1 MKRAVPALG
10 GIAALAVV
18 LLALGALQRVPES
31 TGQAAPKLGTDVS
44 SGLLVP
50 QPTRDLGEA
59 IASLEARIDG
69 GAGDWRSYAT
79 LGLAYLQKGTAA
91 ADPTYY
97 EKAQTALKRSLE
109 IKDSDNFEAFLGL
122 GVLANARHDF
132 AEGLEW
138 GRKAALSNPSNAQA
152 RAVSGDALT
161 ELGRYGEAIDILQEM
176 VDLRPSMSAYA
187 RVSYAR
193 ELHGDVS
200 GARRAMEMALDSA
213 GSSSDGAWAA
223 YQLGELHFN
232 NGRVAEAEHEYRRA
246 LYLAPGYAPA
256 RAGLAKIIAAK
267 RRPGEAI
274 AILKPATTRYPS
286 PELVIL
292 LGDLYRLDGRDQQAQ
307 RQYALLQAI
316 QRLYRANRVNN
327 DLELSL
333 FNSDHGLDT
342 DRALRLAQAEYARR
356 QSVHVADAL
365 GWALYANDRFSEARR
380 FSREALRLGTRNALF
395 HFHAGMIELEL
406 NHREQARVHLR
417 KALDINPHFSFL
429 HAATARDALEEL
441 GGAR

>member
-1 MKRAVPALG
+1 MKRAVLALG

-31 TGQAAPKLGTDVS
+31 TGQAAPKLSTGVS

-50 QPTRDLGEA
+50 QPVRDLGEA
-59 IASLEARIDG
+59 IASLEASTDG

-97 EKAQTALKRSLE
+97 DKAQAALKRSLE

-132 AEGLEW
+132 DAGLEW
-138 GRKAALSNPSNAQA
+138 GRKAALANPSNAQA

-176 VDLRPSMSAYA
+176 VNLRPSMSAYA
-187 RVSYAR
+187 RISYAR

-200 GARRAMEMALDSA
+200 GARRAMEMALDAA

-232 NGRVAEAEHEYRRA
+232 NGRVDEAEQEYRRA

-256 RAGLAKIIAAK
+256 RAGLAKVMAAQE
-267 RRPGEAI
+267 RLGEAI
-274 AILKPATTRYPS
+274 ATLKPATTRYPS

-292 LGDLYRLDGRDQQAQ
+292 LGDLYRLDDRDQQAQ
-307 RQYALLQAI
+307 RQYGLVQVV
-316 QRLYRANRVNN
+316 QRLYRANGVNN

-333 FNSDHGLDT
+333 FSSDHGIDPE
-342 DRALRLAQAEYARR
+342 RALQLAQAEYSRR

-365 GWALYANDRFSEARR
+365 AWALYANNRFSEARR
-380 FSREALRLGTRNALF
+380 YSREALRLGTRNALF
-395 HFHAGMIELEL
+395 HYHAGMIEKGLD
-406 NHREQARVHLR
+406 NRNQARFHLR

-429 HAATARDALEEL
+429 HEAPARTALDQL

>member
-1 MKRAVPALG
+1 MKRGVLALG
-10 GIAALAVV
+10 GIVVLAVV
-18 LLALGALQRVPES
+18 LLALGALQRIPES
-31 TGQAAPKLGTDVS
+31 EGQAAPKLGTGVS
-44 SGLLVP
+44 SELLVP
-50 QPTRDLGEA
+50 LPTRDLAEA
-59 IASLEARIDG
+59 IASLEARTDG
-69 GAGDWRSYAT
+69 GEGDWRSFAN

-97 EKAQTALKRSLE
+97 DRAQTALQRSLD
-109 IKDSDNFEAFLGL
+109 IKDRDNFEAFLGL

-132 AEGLEW
+132 TEGLEW
-138 GRKAALSNPSNAQA
+138 GRKAALANPSNAQA

-161 ELGRYGEAIDILQEM
+161 ELGRYREAIDSLQQM

-213 GSSSDGAWAA
+213 GSSNDGAWAA

-232 NGRVAEAEHEYRRA
+232 NGRVSEAEHEYRRA
-246 LYLAPGYAPA
+246 LSLAPGYAPA
-256 RAGLAKIIAAK
+256 RAGLAKVSAAQG
-267 RRPGEAI
+267 RPGEAI
-274 AILKPATTRYPS
+274 ATLEPATTRYPS

-292 LGDLYRLDGRDQQAQ
+292 LGDLYRLDGRDQEAR
-307 RQYALLQAI
+307 RQYKLVQTI
-316 QRLYRANRVNN
+316 QRLFRANGVNN

-333 FNSDHGLDT
+333 FNSDHGLDLE
-342 DRALRLAQAEYARR
+342 RALRLAQTEYARR
-356 QSVHVADAL
+356 HSIHVADAL
-365 GWALYANDRFSEARR
+365 AWALYANDRFAQARR
-380 FSREALRLGTRNALF
+380 YSREALRLGTRNALF
-395 HFHAGMIELEL
+395 HYHAGMIELEL

-417 KALDINPHFSFL
+417 KALDINPHFSFF
-429 HAATARDALEEL
+429 HAAAARDAFKSL

>member
-1 MKRAVPALG
+1 M
-10 GIAALAVV
+10 
-18 LLALGALQRVPES
+18 
-31 TGQAAPKLGTDVS
+31 
-44 SGLLVP
+44 
-50 QPTRDLGEA
+50 
-59 IASLEARIDG
+59 
-69 GAGDWRSYAT
+69 
-79 LGLAYLQKGTAA
+79 
-91 ADPTYY
+91 
-97 EKAQTALKRSLE
+97 RSLE
-109 IKDSDNFEAFLGL
+109 IKNSDNFEAFLGL

-132 AEGLEW
+132 TQGLEW
-138 GRKAALSNPSNAQA
+138 GRKAALANPSNAQA

-213 GSSSDGAWAA
+213 GSSTDGAWAA

-256 RAGLAKIIAAK
+256 RAGLAKVMAAQG
-267 RRPGEAI
+267 RAGEAI
-274 AILKPATTRYPS
+274 ATLKPATTRYPS

-307 RQYALLQAI
+307 RQYALVQAI
-316 QRLYRANRVNN
+316 QRLYRANGVNN

-333 FNSDHGLDT
+333 FNSDHGIDLGG
-342 DRALRLAQAEYARR
+342 ALRLAQAEYSRR

-365 GWALYANDRFSEARR
+365 AWALYANARFSEARR
-380 FSREALRLGTRNALF
+380 YSGEALRLGTRNALF

-406 NHREQARVHLR
+406 NHRAQARVHLR
-417 KALDINPHFSFL
+417 KALDVNPHFSFF
-429 HAATARDALEEL
+429 HAATAHDAFKEL

>member
-1 MKRAVPALG
+1 MKRAVLALV
-10 GIAALAVV
+10 IAALAVV

-31 TGQAAPKLGTDVS
+31 TGQAASKLGTDVS
-44 SGLLVP
+44 SRLLVP

-69 GAGDWRSYAT
+69 GAGDWRSFAH

-97 EKAQTALKRSLE
+97 DRAQTALMRSLE
-109 IKDSDNFEAFLGL
+109 INDSDNFEAFLGL

-132 AEGLEW
+132 IRGLEW
-138 GRKAALSNPSNAQA
+138 GRKAAFANPSNAQA

-161 ELGRYGEAIDILQEM
+161 ELGRYGEAVDILQEM
-176 VDLRPSMSAYA
+176 VDLRPSTSAYA

-193 ELHGDVS
+193 ELRGDVS
-200 GARRAMEMALDSA
+200 GARRAMEMALESA
-213 GSSSDGAWAA
+213 GSSTDGAWAA

-232 NGRVAEAEHEYRRA
+232 NGRVAESQHEYRRA

-256 RAGLAKIIAAK
+256 QAGLAKVVAA
-267 RRPGEAI
+267 RGRPGEAI
-274 AILKPATTRYPS
+274 AALKQATTRYPS

-292 LGDLYRLDGRDQQAQ
+292 LGDVYRLDGRDRQAQ
-307 RQYALLQAI
+307 RQYALVQAI
-316 QRLYRANRVNN
+316 QRLYRASGVNN

-333 FNSDHGLDT
+333 FSSDHGIDLH
-342 DRALRLAQAEYARR
+342 RALRLARAEYARR

-365 GWALYANDRFSEARR
+365 AWALYANNRFSEARR
-380 FSREALRLGTRNALF
+380 YSREALRLGTRSALF
-395 HFHAGMIELEL
+395 HYHAGMIEKEL

-417 KALDINPHFSFL
+417 KALDINPHFSFF
-429 HAATARDALEEL
+429 HAATAGAALNEI
-441 GGAR
+441 GGGR